1 MTYLIFSV
9 QILMNVRSCQ
19 ICVEMDSVLT
29 LWDPSDAFVKL
40 ATPLI

>member
-19 ICVEMDSVLT
+19 TYVEMDSVLT
-29 LWDPSDAFVKL
+29 LWAPSDAFAKL
-40 ATPLI
+40 AIPLT